1 MQRDINRRSVNC
13 LQKTETMTE
22 KERATKF
29 LRQHRISGADFTY
42 TTGFDNMVGL
52 LEAYAA
58 QQPKIHKP
66 DVNLEYW
73 QKWLTEHGYQ
83 IEFDDDGLWAEDWV
97 QEHKWVDI
105 FDLMMQFAIEQQS
118 KMPTEND
125 IGEEVLSKHY
135 ETPEENM
142 AFLDGATF
150 VVEWLRNQ
158 IER

>member
-1 MQRDINRRSVNC
+1 MQRDINGRGVSC

-22 KERATKF
+22 KERATEF
-29 LRQHRISGADFTY
+29 LRQHHISGADFTY
-42 TTGFDNMVGL
+42 TTGFDNMVRL

-58 QQPKIHKP
+58 QQSKIHKP

-97 QEHKWVDI
+97 QDHKWVDI

-118 KMPTEND
+118 KMPTEQPEQLTCD
-125 IGEEVLSKHY
+125 ACGCHPSIIVQ
-135 ETPEENM
+135 TPVGRFCMEH
-142 AFLDGATF
+142 AKYF
-150 VVEWLRNQ
+150 
-158 IER
+158 